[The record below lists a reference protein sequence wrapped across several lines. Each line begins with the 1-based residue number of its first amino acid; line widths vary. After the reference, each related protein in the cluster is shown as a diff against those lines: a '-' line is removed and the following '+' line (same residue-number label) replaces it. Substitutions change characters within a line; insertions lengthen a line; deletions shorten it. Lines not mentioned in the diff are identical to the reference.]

1 MGAIEER
8 ARAAGM
14 KKLFVLTTR
23 TAQWFA
29 ERGFAPA
36 AAEALDESIEIVTS
50 VLPRNPK
57 KGQALQ
63 TTLGNGTVTAVHDGR
78 IGHHSEHGFHFAA
91 STPAEP
97 KLVGVLKS
105 GTTLTIGVP
114 GERIRVPLK
123 GIAKPLAQFEAV
135 CLHKR

>member
-36 AAEALDESIEIVTS
+36 AAEALPREKRSLYNWQRRS
-50 VLPRNPK
+50 KVLV
-57 KGQALQ
+57 KGL
-63 TTLGNGTVTAVHDGR
+63 
-78 IGHHSEHGFHFAA
+78 
-91 STPAEP
+91 
-97 KLVGVLKS
+97 
-105 GTTLTIGVP
+105 
-114 GERIRVPLK
+114 
-123 GIAKPLAQFEAV
+123 
-135 CLHKR
+135 